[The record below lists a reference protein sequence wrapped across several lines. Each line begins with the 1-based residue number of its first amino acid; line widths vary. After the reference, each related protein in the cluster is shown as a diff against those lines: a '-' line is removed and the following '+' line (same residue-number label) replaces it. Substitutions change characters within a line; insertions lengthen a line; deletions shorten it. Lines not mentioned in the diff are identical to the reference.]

1 MDALWDNVMNESLHP
16 YVVFLPSEEKE
27 KILHAIFGSK
37 AAFDI
42 LKFSLK
48 QGIAKEIYQKDLV
61 QKLPYSNKTIIEN
74 LKTLTNLGVVEESMK
89 KTEKEGRTIWI
100 KSYRLSDVGR
110 WFALLIAEEKDLS
123 QKEKADILQTIFKT
137 YVRWVKDLSE
147 KLHVDKDILTK
158 IFMEEIK

>member
-1 MDALWDNVMNESLHP
+1 
-16 YVVFLPSEEKE
+16 
-27 KILHAIFGSK
+27 
-37 AAFDI
+37 
-42 LKFSLK
+42 
-48 QGIAKEIYQKDLV
+48 
-61 QKLPYSNKTIIEN
+61 
-74 LKTLTNLGVVEESMK
+74 MK